1 MIGLEGTLVY
11 CKGVASSA
19 SARAGE
25 AHERRGAALLMYF
38 SGFPAHFLSES
49 LMVGGA
55 RGGQYG
61 DRKGKAEGDFC
72 LKFCSVIILRVS
84 MQSQ

>member
-38 SGFPAHFLSES
+38 SGFPAHFLRIFD
-49 LMVGGA
+49 GGGG
-55 RGGQYG
+55 RGG
-61 DRKGKAEGDFC
+61 
-72 LKFCSVIILRVS
+72 VS
-84 MQSQ
+84 TEIGRERPRAIFV